1 MKINESQL
9 RNIIKESVKAI
20 INEYYSYNP
29 YHEHR
34 VRRSYFTLDDF
45 DIFLYEHAS
54 EEDKNELI
62 NRYGRE
68 DDAND
73 EESLY
78 WASINVPEEF
88 ENNRVIVYAD
98 SEGEPFPED
107 VKDGYRVISKIQ
119 DEILKKYVTYL
130 FEKWLDTA
138 PLWEDWVDDP
148 RFEVPEYDD
157 DWD

>member
-9 RNIIKESVKAI
+9 RNIIKESIKTI
-20 INEYYSYNP
+20 MNEYYSYNP
-29 YHEHR
+29 YHEHS

-45 DIFLYEHAS
+45 DTFLYENAS

-62 NRYGRE
+62 KRYGRE
-68 DDAND
+68 DDISD

-88 ENNRVIVYAD
+88 ENRRVIVHAD
-98 SEGEPFPED
+98 SEGVPFRED
-107 VKDGYRVISKIQ
+107 VKDAYKVISKIQ
-119 DEILKKYVTYL
+119 DEILKKYVTHL
-130 FEKWLDTA
+130 FEEWLDEA
-138 PLWEDWVDDP
+138 PTWEDLVDDP

-157 DWD
+157 